1 MYLAWHGTTSRR
13 GCSSDAAW
21 AMLWSASEQQDMQ
34 DNLSDDLL
42 KRVQTIRVDTRHGR
56 RSPHKPLLLLLS
68 IGRHFNGH
76 ERLAAFDEIE
86 RDLNRLIR
94 RFGLPDSRENAY
106 HPFWHLRNDGL
117 WEIDRPELV
126 RMTRAGHAY
135 ISDLREHGI
144 RGGLDQYVLNT
155 LERNPGLAWR
165 VVQGLLNDYF
175 PPSLHEDILMD
186 VGLGGKVGLGHL
198 TGTRARHE
206 GRDRRFREVVLR
218 AYESRCALCELD
230 LQVEE
235 QSIGL
240 EAAHIKWHSEGGPA
254 QVANGMAL
262 CVLHHKFFDAGLFT
276 VSTDLTV
283 LVGEL
288 AVGNSVEESLTKYRG
303 LVLPVFPDRP
313 DERPASKYLEW
324 HIRAVFR
331 AN

>member
-1 MYLAWHGTTSRR
+1 
-13 GCSSDAAW
+13 
-21 AMLWSASEQQDMQ
+21 MQ
-34 DNLSDDLL
+34 SNLSEGLL

-76 ERLAAFDEIE
+76 ERLGAFDDIE
-86 RDLNRLIR
+86 GELNRLLR

-126 RMTRAGHAY
+126 RMTTAGHAY

-144 RGGLDQYVLNT
+144 RGGLAQDVLSV

-165 VVQGLLNDYF
+165 VVQGLLNDFF
-175 PPSLHEDILMD
+175 PPSLHEDVLVD
-186 VGLGGKVGLGHL
+186 VGLAGKVGLGDL
-198 TGTRARHE
+198 AGTKSRQE
-206 GRDRRFREVVLR
+206 GRDRSFREVVLR

-230 LQVEE
+230 VRVDE
-235 QSIGL
+235 QPIGL
-240 EAAHIKWHSEGGPA
+240 EAAHIKWHSAGGPA

-262 CVLHHKFFDAGLFT
+262 CVLHHKFFDSGLFT
-276 VSTDLTV
+276 VLSDLTV
-283 LVGEL
+283 LVGGL
-288 AVGNSVEESLTKYRG
+288 AVGESVEELLNKYRG
-303 LVLPVFPDRP
+303 LVLPLFPDRP

-324 HIRAVFR
+324 HARAVFR
-331 AN
+331 AA